1 MKATW
6 KKSPPELIAAFDAAI
21 AGKPG
26 VERRQMFGY
35 PCAFLNGNMLSGL
48 VQEQMMVRLSEAD
61 RARAS
66 LDAAATPFAPGGR
79 PMREYVVLP
88 PAIVADKR
96 KLGAWLER
104 AVAYV
109 ETLPAK
115 KPRKPRAKPKR
126 G

>member
-1 MKATW
+1 MKGKW

-35 PCAFLNGNMLSGL
+35 PSAFLKGNLLAGL
-48 VQEQMMVRLSEAD
+48 FQDQMMVRLSEAD
-61 RARAS
+61 RAKAS

-88 PAIVADKR
+88 PEIVADKR
-96 KLGAWLER
+96 KVGAWLKR
-104 AVAYV
+104 AIAHV
-109 ETLPAK
+109 ETLPPK
-115 KPRKPRAKPKR
+115 KPQKPKAKPKR

>member
-1 MKATW
+1 MKAKW
-6 KKSPPELIAAFDAAI
+6 KKAPPELIAMFDAAI

-35 PCAFLNGNMLSGL
+35 PCAFLKGNMLAGL
-48 VQEQMMVRLSEAD
+48 FEDQMMVRLSETD
-61 RARAS
+61 RTKAS
-66 LDAAATPFAPGGR
+66 QQVAATPFAPGGR

-88 PAIVADKR
+88 AEIVADKR
-96 KLGAWLER
+96 RLGAWLKR
-104 AVAYV
+104 AIAYV

-115 KPRKPRAKPKR
+115 KPRKSRR

>member
-1 MKATW
+1 MKAKW

-35 PCAFLNGNMLSGL
+35 PCAFLNGNMLTGL
-48 VQEQMMVRLSEAD
+48 FQDQMMVRLSETD
-61 RARAS
+61 RARAA
-66 LDAAATPFAPGGR
+66 LQAAATPFAPGGR

-88 PAIVADKR
+88 SDVIADKR
-96 KLGAWLER
+96 KLGAWLKR
-104 AVAYV
+104 AITYV

-115 KPRKPRAKPKR
+115 KPKKAKR

>member
-1 MKATW
+1 MKGKW

-35 PCAFLNGNMLSGL
+35 PSAFLKGNLLAGL
-48 VQEQMMVRLSEAD
+48 FQDQMMVRLSEAD
-61 RARAS
+61 RAKATVE
-66 LDAAATPFAPGGR
+66 AAARPFAPGGR

-88 PAIVADKR
+88 PEIVADKR
-96 KLGAWLER
+96 KLDAWLKR
-104 AVAYV
+104 AIAFVG
-109 ETLPAK
+109 TLPAK
-115 KPRKPRAKPKR
+115 KPKKPKR

>member
-1 MKATW
+1 MKGTW

-35 PCAFLNGNMLSGL
+35 PCAFLKGNMLSGL
-48 VQEQMMVRLSEAD
+48 FQDQMMVRLSEAD
-61 RARAS
+61 RSKAS
-66 LDAAATPFAPGGR
+66 LEAAATPFAPGGR

-88 PAIVADKR
+88 LQIVADKR
-96 KLGAWLER
+96 KVGAWLKR
-104 AVAYV
+104 AIAYV

-115 KPRKPRAKPKR
+115 KPQNSKAKTKR

>member
-1 MKATW
+1 MKAKW

-35 PCAFLNGNMLSGL
+35 PCSFLNGNMLSGL
-48 VQEQMMVRLSEAD
+48 FQDQMMVRLSEAD
-61 RARAS
+61 RAK
-66 LDAAATPFAPGGR
+66 AAREVAAMPFAPGGR

-88 PAIVADKR
+88 AEIVADKR
-96 KLGAWLER
+96 KLGTWLKR
-104 AVAYV
+104 AIAYV

-115 KPRKPRAKPKR
+115 KPRKPKR

>member
-1 MKATW
+1 MKGKW
-6 KKSPPELIAAFDAAI
+6 KKSPPALIATFDAAI

-35 PCAFLNGNMLSGL
+35 PCAFLNRNMLSGL
-48 VQEQMMVRLSEAD
+48 FEDQMMVRLSEAD
-61 RARAS
+61 RTRAVVEAGAR
-66 LDAAATPFAPGGR
+66 PFAPGGR

-96 KLGAWLER
+96 ALGVWLKR
-104 AVAYV
+104 AIAYV

-115 KPRKPRAKPKR
+115 KRTKPRR

>member
-1 MKATW
+1 MKAKW
-6 KKSPPELIAAFDAAI
+6 KKSPPDLIAAFDAAI
-21 AGKPG
+21 AGKLG

-48 VQEQMMVRLSEAD
+48 FQDQMMVRLSEAD
-61 RARAS
+61 RAKAR
-66 LDAAATPFAPGGR
+66 LDATATPFAPGGR

-88 PAIVADKR
+88 PQIVADRR
-96 KLGAWLER
+96 KVSAWLKR
-104 AVAYV
+104 AIAYV

-115 KPRKPRAKPKR
+115 KPKKPKR

>member
-1 MKATW
+1 MKGKW

-35 PCAFLNGNMLSGL
+35 PSAFLKGNLLAGL
-48 VQEQMMVRLSEAD
+48 FQDQMMVRLSETD
-61 RARAS
+61 RAKATVE
-66 LDAAATPFAPGGR
+66 AAARPFAPGGR

-88 PAIVADKR
+88 PEIVADKR
-96 KLGAWLER
+96 KLDAWLKR
-104 AVAYV
+104 AIAFVG
-109 ETLPAK
+109 TLPAK
-115 KPRKPRAKPKR
+115 KPKKPKR